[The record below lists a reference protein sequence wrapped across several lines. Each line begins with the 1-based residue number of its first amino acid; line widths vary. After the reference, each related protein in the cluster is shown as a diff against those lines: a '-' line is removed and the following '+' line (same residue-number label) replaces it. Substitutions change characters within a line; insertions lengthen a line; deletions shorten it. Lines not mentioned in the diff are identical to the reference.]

1 MTTTL
6 VMTMCDQRRLLVEK
20 NVLLDDAASLPGVR
34 RGSAGAVKQSRWPSL
49 FSLFAAVSTAAAAGS
64 KPAGRRHA
72 PPPPR
77 AAAADGGL
85 STAQRQF
92 RSELDVRAAAAAA
105 DRKQYGGAA
114 AAMTSPRVGVGRPSS
129 ALTRPRAVVAVDIP
143 LDDDRHA
150 RRLPLGT
157 SDDDSR
163 AAAVSRTDVDTGLRR
178 FYYIYTALFTR
189 MYTGREHKYKQ

>member
-6 VMTMCDQRRLLVEK
+6 VMTMCDQRRLLLEK

-34 RGSAGAVKQSRWPSL
+34 RGGAGAVKQSRWPSL
-49 FSLFAAVSTAAAAGS
+49 FSLVAAVSTAAAAGS

-77 AAAADGGL
+77 AAADGGL
-85 STAQRQF
+85 STAPRQF

-105 DRKQYGGAA
+105 DRKQYGGAAA

-150 RRLPLGT
+150 RRPPLGT

-163 AAAVSRTDVDTGLRR
+163 AADVGRTDVDTGLRR

>member
-6 VMTMCDQRRLLVEK
+6 VMTMCDQRRLLLEK

-34 RGSAGAVKQSRWPSL
+34 RGGAGAVKQSRWPSL
-49 FSLFAAVSTAAAAGS
+49 FSLVAAVSAAAAAGS

-77 AAAADGGL
+77 AAADGGL
-85 STAQRQF
+85 STARRQF

-105 DRKQYGGAA
+105 DRKQYGGAAA

-150 RRLPLGT
+150 RRRPLGT

-178 FYYIYTALFTR
+178 FYCYLFVCFRQLGPYTV
-189 MYTGREHKYKQ
+189 Q

>member
-34 RGSAGAVKQSRWPSL
+34 RGGEGAVKQSRWPSL
-49 FSLFAAVSTAAAAGS
+49 FSLVAAVSTAAAAGS

-77 AAAADGGL
+77 AAADGGL
-85 STAQRQF
+85 STARRQF
-92 RSELDVRAAAAAA
+92 RSELDVRAAVAAA
-105 DRKQYGGAA
+105 DRKQYGGAAA

-143 LDDDRHA
+143 LDDDRRA
-150 RRLPLGT
+150 RRPPLGT

-178 FYYIYTALFTR
+178 FYYYLFVCFRQLGPYTV
-189 MYTGREHKYKQ
+189 Q

>member
-6 VMTMCDQRRLLVEK
+6 VTTMCDQRRLLLEK

-34 RGSAGAVKQSRWPSL
+34 RGGAGAVKQSRWPSL

-77 AAAADGGL
+77 AAADGGL
-85 STAQRQF
+85 STAPRQF
-92 RSELDVRAAAAAA
+92 RSELDVRAAAAA
-105 DRKQYGGAA
+105 DRKQYGGAAAA

-129 ALTRPRAVVAVDIP
+129 ALTRPRAVVAVDVP

-150 RRLPLGT
+150 RRPPLGT

-163 AAAVSRTDVDTGLRR
+163 AADVRRTDVDTGLRR
-178 FYYIYTALFTR
+178 FYYYLFVCFRQLGPYTV
-189 MYTGREHKYKQ
+189 Q